1 MRAGAEGR
9 PYTCTGEEE
18 GFVKTAY
25 LDIETSY
32 LGRLP
37 APQLCRD
44 FKNHRITV
52 IGIRIVEGAG
62 DSFTQLVGKEA
73 TRENLLNALEGV
85 DRIVTYNGRSIPD
98 TVKGYIGF
106 DFPVIAAQLGI
117 VLDKVFKHVDLCPE
131 CWKAGLWGGQKA
143 VEQTLGLKRTLP
155 GKDGAWADQ
164 TWKLYAAS
172 GNERYLAELLAYNK
186 EDVFM
191 LRAIEEA
198 LTRR

>member
-1 MRAGAEGR
+1 M
-9 PYTCTGEEE
+9 
-18 GFVKTAY
+18 KTAY
-25 LDIETSY
+25 LDIETTY
-32 LGRLP
+32 RGKLRFP
-37 APQLCRD
+37 DLCRD
-44 FKNHRITV
+44 YGNHKITV
-52 IGIRIVEGAG
+52 IGIRIIDGAR
-62 DSFTQLVGKEA
+62 DSFLQLVGEQITKA
-73 TRENLLNALEGV
+73 KLMQALGGV
-85 DRIVTYNGRSIPD
+85 KRIVTYNGRSVPD
-98 TVKGYIGF
+98 KVKRHVGF
-106 DFPVIAAQLGI
+106 DFPVIAAQLGV
-117 VLDKVFKHVDLCPE
+117 VLDRVFPHTDLCPE

>member
-1 MRAGAEGR
+1 M
-9 PYTCTGEEE
+9 
-18 GFVKTAY
+18 KTAY
-25 LDIETSY
+25 LDIETTY
-32 LGRLP
+32 LGKLRFP
-37 APQLCRD
+37 DLCRD
-44 FKNHRITV
+44 YGNHKITV
-52 IGIRIVEGAG
+52 IGIRIVEGG
-62 DSFTQLVGKEA
+62 RDSFTQLVGKEA